1 MTVTG
6 KTTLTPYFISTLSWV
21 LASPFLYGFHIA
33 ALNQVQSALQCFKS
47 VPEDPSFPP
56 YTPPITNGFPVCIPM
71 SNATFGFVTS
81 VFTIG
86 GLLGSLSSTHL
97 MNKYGRKGAVKFNSA
112 FILAGSILMTMAWN
126 AELLIAGRFVIGI
139 GAGIAMCVGPIF
151 LSEIAPQ
158 KIKGSVGVMNQLSV
172 VFGLLLA
179 QAIGLAFSTPDT
191 HRWRVVFLTS
201 SVLCLVQLLL
211 SAGVADTPNWL
222 TAVGRETEADDVAS
236 KLWRDHSPSSQR
248 SPRPQPDAL
257 HAEAQS
263 LLGGADGEEDARST
277 SSRNETTIP
286 PLTVADLFKL
296 EPLRKPVTAV
306 LLAMFGQQISGIN
319 AVIFYS
325 NAILSRVMPGAEGYI
340 SLGIAILNVIMTF
353 PAVYLIERL
362 GRRSLLLGSM
372 LAVEIS
378 LIALALGLNGG
389 VIALSTVAILAFVG
403 SFAIGLGP
411 VPFVLI
417 GELVPFYAASA
428 TSSLALS
435 VNWITNFVV
444 GVAFLPLRDWL
455 SSEDP
460 TKPSGRKGEGQIFLL
475 FAAAFAVTAVLF
487 AKEYKK

>member
-6 KTTLTPYFISTLSWV
+6 KTTLTPYFISTITWV

-33 ALNQVQSALQCFKS
+33 ALNQVQSALQCFKTVS
-47 VPEDPSFPP
+47 EEPSPP
-56 YTPPITNGFPVCIPM
+56 YITAPITDGFPVCIPM

-97 MNKYGRKGAVKFNSA
+97 MNKYGRKGAVKFNSG
-112 FILAGSILMTMAWN
+112 FILAGSLLMTIAWN
-126 AELLIAGRFVIGI
+126 SGLLIAGRFIIGI

-201 SVLCLVQLLL
+201 SVLCLAQLLL

-222 TAVGRETEADDVAS
+222 TAVGRETEADDIAS
-236 KLWRDHSPSSQR
+236 KLWRDHSPGSQR
-248 SPRPQPDAL
+248 SPRPQHEAL

-263 LLGGADGEEDARST
+263 LLAEGADGEDDGRST

-286 PLTVADLFKL
+286 PLSVVDLFKL

-319 AVIFYS
+319 AGN

-340 SLGIAILNVIMTF
+340 SLGIAILNAIMTF

-444 GVAFLPLRDWL
+444 GVGFLPLRDWL

-460 TKPSGRKGEGQIFLL
+460 TKPNGRKGEGQIFFL
-475 FAAAFAVTAVLF
+475 FAGAFAVTALLF
-487 AKEYKK
+487 AKEYRK

>member
-6 KTTLTPYFISTLSWV
+6 RTTLTPYFISTLSWV

-33 ALNQVQSALQCFKS
+33 ALNQVQSALQCFKA

-139 GAGIAMCVGPIF
+139 GAGVAMCVGPIF

-158 KIKGSVGVMNQLSV
+158 KIKGSVGVLNQLSV

-201 SVLCLVQLLL
+201 CVLCLAQLLL
-211 SAGVADTPNWL
+211 SAGVSDTPNWL
-222 TAVGRETEADDVAS
+222 TAVGRETEADDIAS
-236 KLWRDHSPSSQR
+236 KLWRDHSP
-248 SPRPQPDAL
+248 
-257 HAEAQS
+257 
-263 LLGGADGEEDARST
+263 GADGEDDGRST
-277 SSRNETTIP
+277 SSRNETTIA
-286 PLTVADLFKL
+286 PLSVVDLFKM
-296 EPLRKPVTAV
+296 ESLRKPVIVV

-340 SLGIAILNVIMTF
+340 SLGIAILNAIMTF

-435 VNWITNFVV
+435 LNWITNFVV
-444 GVAFLPLRDWL
+444 GVGFLPLRDWL

-460 TKPSGRKGEGQIFLL
+460 TKPNGRQGEGQIFFL
-475 FAAAFAVTAVLF
+475 FAGAFGVTALLF